1 MTACT
6 RSGSTP
12 CRSAAAATM
21 PANGRVAASARGAR
35 KPAPT
40 TTSRNTRQRQQRRD
54 GGMGERA
61 PYHIA
66 VNEPR
71 ELTEI
76 EARSV
81 QRPPS
86 EEADQAERRSVYGR
100 WVPSRTLVL
109 VMPGRGTLA
118 RRNGR
123 LGRTVWSTTTN
134 RSGRSVERPLEC
146 RGRLVWRTR
155 RRWGRSVSVAAPG
168 EPGGGAIA
176 RGDHGRMGVDVGRAR
191 ILRSATDRRRR
202 ACADRSESG
211 TTSGLARFDCSRVAL
226 KADCKRG
233 VRARDQAGPS

>member
-1 MTACT
+1 MA
-6 RSGSTP
+6 
-12 CRSAAAATM
+12 SAALSSRSLAHALRRRGPAVTPEDLPTLQPFVRHLRGVRPRPRLLLAAL
-21 PANGRVAASARGAR
+21 PGGR
-35 KPAPT
+35 
-40 TTSRNTRQRQQRRD
+40 
-54 GGMGERA
+54 
-61 PYHIA
+61 

-100 WVPSRTLVL
+100 WVPSRTSVL

-134 RSGRSVERPLEC
+134 RRGRSVERPLEC

-176 RGDHGRMGVDVGRAR
+176 RGDHVRMGVDVGRAR
-191 ILRSATDRRRR
+191 ILRSATLEHLAGGLERIVVGAR
-202 ACADRSESG
+202 ALTAASPGRPPG
-211 TTSGLARFDCSRVAL
+211 W
-226 KADCKRG
+226 RG
-233 VRARDQAGPS
+233 STAVG